1 MNQAIIPTIVV
12 VLVIYFAAMV
22 LIGWMGRSKASN
34 FEGYLSMGRTGGVL
48 LLMGGAIGGQ
58 IGNGFVVGGAAE
70 GAASGLAG
78 SAYGIA
84 CALSLILVAIF
95 LNNFIYNNGYMSM
108 ADYTRQRYHSEVP
121 GTIYDLSTAISSIG
135 LIAGQIM
142 AGKALFEALGLPGT
156 VGAIA
161 IAVVVLLYSQLSGLW
176 GAFATSVVQTGV
188 IIVGLVATT
197 LVLISRGAVSE
208 MSSAIQAGE
217 LASSSLDM
225 SGLSA
230 SGFAAMMLPL
240 LFGMVTDQ
248 PTYQRINSAKSAKA
262 SGFAA
267 MMLPL
272 LFGMVTDQPTYQRIN
287 SAKSAKISKIAC
299 YLSCIIMIPLALMPA
314 FIGSFGA
321 YKYNASGNS
330 AFFDVILNELPAI
343 VCALIIAAVLAAV
356 MSTIDCGLI
365 TMSTVLTRDIWQ
377 GALHKNPSEKQL
389 KKITLVIN
397 ILFMGSSTI
406 LALTSGSI
414 LGLLNSVYSFLAA
427 ACFVP
432 FVGGIVWKRADA
444 KSAIAASIVGV
455 LTVLISWIPGVTFP
469 LGNIIPSGLF
479 PIIPSAIAFILVGL
493 FTGNSNTVAEQN

>member
-12 VLVIYFAAMV
+12 VLVIYFVAMV

-248 PTYQRINSAKSAKA
+248 PTYQRINSAKSAK
-262 SGFAA
+262 
-267 MMLPL
+267 
-272 LFGMVTDQPTYQRIN
+272 
-287 SAKSAKISKIAC
+287 ISKIAC

-493 FTGNSNTVAEQN
+493 FTGNRSTAAERN

>member
-1 MNQAIIPTIVV
+1 MFLQIHGGKENSFMNQAIIPTIVV

-22 LIGWMGRSKASN
+22 FIGWMGRSKASN

-84 CALSLILVAIF
+84 CALSLILVALF
-95 LNNFIYNNGYMSM
+95 LNDFIYNNGYMSM

-197 LVLISRGAVSE
+197 IVLISKGAVGE
-208 MSSAIQAGE
+208 MSTAIQAGE
-217 LASSSLDM
+217 LAGSSLDM
-225 SGLSA
+225 SGLS
-230 SGFAAMMLPL
+230 
-240 LFGMVTDQ
+240 
-248 PTYQRINSAKSAKA
+248 A

-406 LALTSGSI
+406 LALSSGSI

-432 FVGGIVWKRADA
+432 FVGGIIWKRADA
-444 KSAIAASIVGV
+444 KSAIAASVVGV

-479 PIIPSAIAFILVGL
+479 PIIPSAMAFILVGL
-493 FTGNSNTVAEQN
+493 FTGSSNRTAERN

>member
-1 MNQAIIPTIVV
+1 MFLQIHGGKENSFMNQAIIPTIVV

-22 LIGWMGRSKASN
+22 FIGWMGRSKASN

-84 CALSLILVAIF
+84 CALSLILVALF
-95 LNNFIYNNGYMSM
+95 LNDFIYNNGYMSM

-197 LVLISRGAVSE
+197 IVLISKGAVGE
-208 MSSAIQAGE
+208 MSTAIQAGE
-217 LASSSLDM
+217 LAGSSLDM
-225 SGLSA
+225 SGLS
-230 SGFAAMMLPL
+230 
-240 LFGMVTDQ
+240 
-248 PTYQRINSAKSAKA
+248 A

-406 LALTSGSI
+406 LALSSGSI

-432 FVGGIVWKRADA
+432 FVGGIIWKRADA
-444 KSAIAASIVGV
+444 KSAIAASVVGV

-479 PIIPSAIAFILVGL
+479 PIIPPAIAFVLVGL
-493 FTGNSNTVAEQN
+493 FTGSSNTAAERN

>member
-22 LIGWMGRSKASN
+22 FIGWMGRSKASN

-70 GAASGLAG
+70 GATSGLAG

-84 CALSLILVAIF
+84 CALSLVLVALF
-95 LNNFIYNNGYMSM
+95 LNDFIYNNGYMSM

-197 LVLISRGAVSE
+197 VVLISRGAIGE
-208 MSSAIQAGE
+208 MSSAIQTGE

-225 SGLSA
+225 SGLS
-230 SGFAAMMLPL
+230 
-240 LFGMVTDQ
+240 
-248 PTYQRINSAKSAKA
+248 A

-406 LALTSGSI
+406 LALSSGSI

-444 KSAIAASIVGV
+444 KSAIAASVVGV

-493 FTGNSNTVAEQN
+493 FTGNSNTVAERN

>member
-22 LIGWMGRSKASN
+22 FIGWMGRSKASN

-84 CALSLILVAIF
+84 CALSLILVALF
-95 LNNFIYNNGYMSM
+95 LNDFIYNNGYMSM

-197 LVLISRGAVSE
+197 IVLISKGAVGE
-208 MSSAIQAGE
+208 MSTAIQAGE
-217 LASSSLDM
+217 LAGSSLDM
-225 SGLSA
+225 SGLS
-230 SGFAAMMLPL
+230 
-240 LFGMVTDQ
+240 
-248 PTYQRINSAKSAKA
+248 A

-406 LALTSGSI
+406 LALSSGSI

-432 FVGGIVWKRADA
+432 FVGGIVWKKADA
-444 KSAIAASIVGV
+444 KSAIAASVVGV

-479 PIIPSAIAFILVGL
+479 PIIPSAMAFILVGL
-493 FTGNSNTVAEQN
+493 FTGSSNRTAERN

>member
-22 LIGWMGRSKASN
+22 FIGWMGRSKASN

-84 CALSLILVAIF
+84 CALSLILVALF
-95 LNNFIYNNGYMSM
+95 LNDFIYNNGYMSM

-197 LVLISRGAVSE
+197 IVLISRGAIGE
-208 MSSAIQAGE
+208 MNTAIQAGE
-217 LASSSLDM
+217 LAGSSLDM

-248 PTYQRINSAKSAKA
+248 PTYQRINSAKSAE
-262 SGFAA
+262 
-267 MMLPL
+267 
-272 LFGMVTDQPTYQRIN
+272 T
-287 SAKSAKISKIAC
+287 SKIAC

-406 LALTSGSI
+406 LALSSGSI

-432 FVGGIVWKRADA
+432 FVGGIVWKKADA
-444 KSAIAASIVGV
+444 KSAIAASVVGV

-479 PIIPSAIAFILVGL
+479 PIIPSAMAFILVGL
-493 FTGNSNTVAEQN
+493 FTGSSNRTAERN

>member
-1 MNQAIIPTIVV
+1 MFLQIHGGKENSFMNQAIIPTIVV

-22 LIGWMGRSKASN
+22 FIGWMGRSKASN

-70 GAASGLAG
+70 GATSGLAG

-84 CALSLILVAIF
+84 CALSLVLVALF
-95 LNNFIYNNGYMSM
+95 LNDFIYNNGYMSM

-121 GTIYDLSTAISSIG
+121 GTIYDLSTAVSSIG

-197 LVLISRGAVSE
+197 LVLISRGAISE
-208 MSSAIQAGE
+208 MSTAIQAGE

-248 PTYQRINSAKSAKA
+248 PTYQR
-262 SGFAA
+262 
-267 MMLPL
+267 
-272 LFGMVTDQPTYQRIN
+272 VN

-365 TMSTVLTRDIWQ
+365 TMSTVLTRDTWQ

-406 LALTSGSI
+406 LALSSGSI

-444 KSAIAASIVGV
+444 RSAMAASVVGV

-493 FTGNSNTVAEQN
+493 FTGNSNTADERN

>member
-22 LIGWMGRSKASN
+22 FIGWMGRSKASN

-84 CALSLILVAIF
+84 CALSLILVALF
-95 LNNFIYNNGYMSM
+95 LNDFIYNNGYMSM

-142 AGKALFEALGLPGT
+142 AGKALFEALELPGT

-197 LVLISRGAVSE
+197 IVLISRGAIGE
-208 MSSAIQAGE
+208 MNTAIQAGE
-217 LASSSLDM
+217 LAGSSLDM

-248 PTYQRINSAKSAKA
+248 PTYQRINSAKSA
-262 SGFAA
+262 G
-267 MMLPL
+267 
-272 LFGMVTDQPTYQRIN
+272 T
-287 SAKSAKISKIAC
+287 SKIAC

-321 YKYNASGNS
+321 YKYNASENS

-406 LALTSGSI
+406 LALSSGSI

-432 FVGGIVWKRADA
+432 FVGGIVWKKADA
-444 KSAIAASIVGV
+444 KSAISASVVGV

-479 PIIPSAIAFILVGL
+479 PIIPSAMAFILVGL
-493 FTGNSNTVAEQN
+493 FTGSSNRTAERN

>member
-1 MNQAIIPTIVV
+1 MFLQIHGGKENSFMNQAIIPTIVV

-22 LIGWMGRSKASN
+22 FIGWMGRSKASN

-70 GAASGLAG
+70 GATSGLAG

-84 CALSLILVAIF
+84 CALSLVLVALF
-95 LNNFIYNNGYMSM
+95 LNDFIYNNGYMSM

-121 GTIYDLSTAISSIG
+121 GTIYDLSTAVSSIG

-197 LVLISRGAVSE
+197 LVLISRGAISE
-208 MSSAIQAGE
+208 MSTAIQAGE

-225 SGLSA
+225 SGLS
-230 SGFAAMMLPL
+230 
-240 LFGMVTDQ
+240 
-248 PTYQRINSAKSAKA
+248 A

-406 LALTSGSI
+406 LALSSGSI

-444 KSAIAASIVGV
+444 RSAMAASVVGV

-493 FTGNSNTVAEQN
+493 FTGNSNTADERN

>member
-1 MNQAIIPTIVV
+1 MFLQIHGGKENSFMNQAIIPTIVV

-22 LIGWMGRSKASN
+22 FIGWMGRSKASN

-70 GAASGLAG
+70 GATSGLAG

-84 CALSLILVAIF
+84 CALSLVLVALF
-95 LNNFIYNNGYMSM
+95 LNDFIYNNGYMSM

-121 GTIYDLSTAISSIG
+121 GTIYDLSTAVSSIG

-197 LVLISRGAVSE
+197 LVLISRGAISE
-208 MSSAIQAGE
+208 MSTAIQAGE

-248 PTYQRINSAKSAKA
+248 PTYQRVNSAKS
-262 SGFAA
+262 
-267 MMLPL
+267 
-272 LFGMVTDQPTYQRIN
+272 V
-287 SAKSAKISKIAC
+287 KISKIAC

-406 LALTSGSI
+406 LALSSGSI

-444 KSAIAASIVGV
+444 RSAMAASVVGV

-493 FTGNSNTVAEQN
+493 FTGNSNTADERN

>member
-22 LIGWMGRSKASN
+22 FIGWMGRSKASN

-84 CALSLILVAIF
+84 CALSLILVALF
-95 LNNFIYNNGYMSM
+95 LNDFIYNNGYMSM

-197 LVLISRGAVSE
+197 IVLISKGAVGE
-208 MSSAIQAGE
+208 MSTAIQAGE
-217 LASSSLDM
+217 LAGSSLDM
-225 SGLSA
+225 SGLS
-230 SGFAAMMLPL
+230 
-240 LFGMVTDQ
+240 
-248 PTYQRINSAKSAKA
+248 A

-406 LALTSGSI
+406 LALSSGSI

-432 FVGGIVWKRADA
+432 FVGGIIWKRADA
-444 KSAIAASIVGV
+444 KSAIAASVVGV

-479 PIIPSAIAFILVGL
+479 PIIPSAMAFILVGL
-493 FTGNSNTVAEQN
+493 FTGSSNRTAERN

>member
-1 MNQAIIPTIVV
+1 MFLQIHGGKENSFMNQAIIPTIVV

-22 LIGWMGRSKASN
+22 FIGWMGRSKASN

-84 CALSLILVAIF
+84 CALSLILVALF
-95 LNNFIYNNGYMSM
+95 LNDFIYNNGYMSM

-197 LVLISRGAVSE
+197 IVLISRGAIGE
-208 MSSAIQAGE
+208 MNTAIQAGE
-217 LASSSLDM
+217 LAGSSLDM

-248 PTYQRINSAKSAKA
+248 PTYQRINSAKSA
-262 SGFAA
+262 G
-267 MMLPL
+267 
-272 LFGMVTDQPTYQRIN
+272 T
-287 SAKSAKISKIAC
+287 SKIAC

-406 LALTSGSI
+406 LALSSGSI

-432 FVGGIVWKRADA
+432 FVGGIVWKKADA
-444 KSAIAASIVGV
+444 KSAIAASVVGV

-479 PIIPSAIAFILVGL
+479 PIIPSAMAFILIGL
-493 FTGNSNTVAEQN
+493 FTGSSNRTAERN

>member
-1 MNQAIIPTIVV
+1 MPSGVKDIQLLELKDTI
-12 VLVIYFAAMV
+12 
-22 LIGWMGRSKASN
+22 S
-34 FEGYLSMGRTGGVL
+34 
-48 LLMGGAIGGQ
+48 Q
-58 IGNGFVVGGAAE
+58 
-70 GAASGLAG
+70 
-78 SAYGIA
+78 
-84 CALSLILVAIF
+84 
-95 LNNFIYNNGYMSM
+95 LNK
-108 ADYTRQRYHSEVP
+108 
-121 GTIYDLSTAISSIG
+121 TISTQNELISSLQKMLEERNAKDSEKDL
-135 LIAGQIM
+135 LIANLQ
-142 AGKALFEALGLPGT
+142 
-156 VGAIA
+156 
-161 IAVVVLLYSQLSGLW
+161 SQLAYLKNKVFGSTSEIRHDQLDGQLNLFGTPVGDEKPAEVIEPEVISVKGYTKERKPKATYDDKYNSVRSICKHFFTDIVGLSIK
-176 GAFATSVVQTGV
+176 FFCVSLRHMS

-197 LVLISRGAVSE
+197 IVLISKGAVGE
-208 MSSAIQAGE
+208 MSTAIQAGE
-217 LASSSLDM
+217 LAGSSLDM
-225 SGLSA
+225 SGLS
-230 SGFAAMMLPL
+230 
-240 LFGMVTDQ
+240 
-248 PTYQRINSAKSAKA
+248 A

-406 LALTSGSI
+406 LALSSGSI

-432 FVGGIVWKRADA
+432 FVGGIIWKRADA
-444 KSAIAASIVGV
+444 KSAIAASVVGV

-479 PIIPSAIAFILVGL
+479 PIIPSAIAFVLVGL
-493 FTGNSNTVAEQN
+493 FTGSSNTAAERN

>member
-22 LIGWMGRSKASN
+22 FIGWMGRSKASN

-84 CALSLILVAIF
+84 CALSLILVALF
-95 LNNFIYNNGYMSM
+95 LNDFIYNNGYMSM

-197 LVLISRGAVSE
+197 IVLISRGAIGE
-208 MSSAIQAGE
+208 MNTAIQAGE
-217 LASSSLDM
+217 LAGSSLDM

-248 PTYQRINSAKSAKA
+248 PTYQR
-262 SGFAA
+262 
-267 MMLPL
+267 
-272 LFGMVTDQPTYQRIN
+272 VN

-406 LALTSGSI
+406 LALSSGSI

-444 KSAIAASIVGV
+444 RSAMAASVVGV

-493 FTGNSNTVAEQN
+493 FTGNSNTAAERN

>member
-22 LIGWMGRSKASN
+22 FIGWMGRSKASN

-70 GAASGLAG
+70 GATSGLAG

-84 CALSLILVAIF
+84 CALSLVLVALF
-95 LNNFIYNNGYMSM
+95 LNDFIYNNGYMSM

-121 GTIYDLSTAISSIG
+121 GTIYDLSTAVSSIG

-197 LVLISRGAVSE
+197 LVLISRGAISE
-208 MSSAIQAGE
+208 MSTAIQAGE

-230 SGFAAMMLPL
+230 SEFAAMMLPL

-248 PTYQRINSAKSAKA
+248 PTYQR
-262 SGFAA
+262 
-267 MMLPL
+267 
-272 LFGMVTDQPTYQRIN
+272 VN

-406 LALTSGSI
+406 LALSSGSI

-444 KSAIAASIVGV
+444 RSAMAASVVGV

-493 FTGNSNTVAEQN
+493 FTGNSNTADERN

>member
-22 LIGWMGRSKASN
+22 FIGWMGRSKASN

-70 GAASGLAG
+70 GATSGLAG

-84 CALSLILVAIF
+84 CALSLVLVALF
-95 LNNFIYNNGYMSM
+95 LNDFIYNNGYMSM

-197 LVLISRGAVSE
+197 LVLISRGAVGE
-208 MSSAIQAGE
+208 MSTAIQAGE

-225 SGLSA
+225 SGLS
-230 SGFAAMMLPL
+230 
-240 LFGMVTDQ
+240 
-248 PTYQRINSAKSAKA
+248 A

-432 FVGGIVWKRADA
+432 FVGGIVCKRADA
-444 KSAIAASIVGV
+444 KSAIAASVVGV

-479 PIIPSAIAFILVGL
+479 PIIPSAVAFILVGL
-493 FTGNSNTVAEQN
+493 FTGSSNTTAERN

>member
-248 PTYQRINSAKSAKA
+248 PTYQRINSAKSAK
-262 SGFAA
+262 
-267 MMLPL
+267 
-272 LFGMVTDQPTYQRIN
+272 
-287 SAKSAKISKIAC
+287 ISKIAC

-321 YKYNASGNS
+321 YKYNASGSS

-493 FTGNSNTVAEQN
+493 FTGNRSTAAERN

>member
-1 MNQAIIPTIVV
+1 MSLQTHGGKENSFMNQAIIPTIVV

-95 LNNFIYNNGYMSM
+95 LNSFIYNNGYMSM

-161 IAVVVLLYSQLSGLW
+161 IAVVVLLYSQLSGLR

-225 SGLSA
+225 SGLS
-230 SGFAAMMLPL
+230 
-240 LFGMVTDQ
+240 
-248 PTYQRINSAKSAKA
+248 A